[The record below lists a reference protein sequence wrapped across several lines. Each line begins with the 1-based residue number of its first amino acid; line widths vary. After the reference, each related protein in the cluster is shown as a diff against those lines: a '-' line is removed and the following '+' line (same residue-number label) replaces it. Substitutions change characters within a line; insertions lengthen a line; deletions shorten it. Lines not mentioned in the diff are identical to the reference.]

1 MNEFGFLNA
10 TLTVFYQ
17 TGLNEFNEPIIKS
30 STFRNVE
37 RNATAEQ
44 LYTVGTTIV
53 GLTDYD
59 YVESVKTQKELI
71 TG

>member
-17 TGLNEFNEPIIKS
+17 TGMDEFNEPIIKS

-37 RNATAEQ
+37 RYATAEQ

-53 GLTDYD
+53 GLTDHD
-59 YVESVKTQKELI
+59 YIESVKTQKELI